1 MYSFGVAV
9 AHRDG
14 GGIVSLAIHRCRK
27 ITIAAVNGHA
37 VGVGVTAFQL
47 PFDFRFVW
55 GGAKIALPFV
65 RRGIAPEGQYT
76 SIPFFALLLLRLFLA
91 QILTEPS
98 T

>member
-1 MYSFGVAV
+1 MARHATTKCKCSFGDVV

-14 GGIVSLAIHRCRK
+14 GGRVSLAIHRCRK

-55 GGAKIALPFV
+55 GGAKLALPFV
-65 RRGIAPEGQYT
+65 RRGIGPEGQYT
-76 SIPFFALLLLRLFLA
+76 IISTSSLLIQL
-91 QILTEPS
+91 ES
-98 T
+98 Y